1 MENIELLKLFEI
13 VNKWNF
19 PREFP
24 GDDLLVYTFIF
35 IFLGS
40 TMYSMYKLLDR
51 NNLSENLLLMVVPY
65 LLLLVFIV
73 PQSFITIGIFLDTTF
88 IPQSGIME
96 LMGSRLALQCLT
108 ITAFMWALS
117 GLHFLLL
124 KVRGA
129 RKPLK
134 ILIISYISDIP
145 FSVILAV
152 MSALLLFGKTTPMT
166 AKITAYTAYAVLLKL
181 AVTACILLYAA
192 LFGRK
197 TRIRLFDGESA
208 MDFLKS
214 YTRSVYSVWAGA
226 MVSIASLL
234 TWLLL
239 SPEENGQTLLETMD
253 FTTICVLIWLIPSV
267 IILMISIFFIIFP
280 EKSPQMKDIAK
291 WGTGD
296 MDAEKMAY
304 ELVTEWLCDEAI
316 VRTKE
321 YVITQ
326 NFIIKEGLAFR
337 MYDRR
342 EAISAEIKPGEFVLY
357 FKNGKKVG
365 IPMNIAEKAYWIRG

>member
-13 VNKWNF
+13 VNNWDF

-24 GDDLLVYTFIF
+24 GDDLLVYAFIF

-40 TMYSMYKLLDR
+40 AMYSIYKLLDR
-51 NNLSENLLLMVVPY
+51 RNLAENLMLMVVPY

-73 PQSFITIGIFLDTTF
+73 PQSFITIGIFIDTTF
-88 IPQSGIME
+88 ILQSGVIS
-96 LMGSRLALQCLT
+96 LMGTRLATQCLSV
-108 ITAFMWALS
+108 AASLWLLMGVHW
-117 GLHFLLL
+117 LLL
-124 KVRGA
+124 KVRHEKSPV
-129 RKPLK
+129 R
-134 ILIISYISDIP
+134 ILIISYIADIP
-145 FSVILAV
+145 ISIILV
-152 MSALLLFGKTTPMT
+152 VTSAIMLAGRTTPFVT
-166 AKITAYTAYAVLLKL
+166 KIIAYTAYAVLLKL

-197 TRIRLFDGESA
+197 IRRRLFDGESA
-208 MDFLKS
+208 VDFLKS

-226 MVSIASLL
+226 MASISALL
-234 TWLLL
+234 IWVMLM
-239 SPEENGQTLLETMD
+239 PEENGQTMLSQPD
-253 FTTICVLIWLIPSV
+253 FTTICFFIWLVPAIF
-267 IILMISIFFIIFP
+267 ILLRAVLFIIFP
-280 EKSPQMKDIAK
+280 EYSPQMKDIAK

-304 ELVTEWLCDEAI
+304 ELVSEWLSDDVI
-316 VRTKE
+316 VKTKE
-321 YVITQ
+321 YVITH

-365 IPMNIAEKAYWIRG
+365 IPINIAEKAYWIRG